1 MEIAIQWIASRLP
14 KDFFY
19 RWRFL
24 GGGGVTQYD
33 VNSRDVMNSNN
44 ELRDVTH
51 RIVWR
56 YMTWHD
62 VMWRDMTL
70 YDVTWCYVTWHDV
83 IWRDRIVTWYDAMV
97 CNQTWCYMPWHDVM
111 WRDMTLCD
119 VIWRYM
125 TWHDAKSCNMMLDN
139 VRDVIWRGK
148 MLYDVIWSYMTVKNR
163 VIIKFPFLLI

>member
-1 MEIAIQWIASRLP
+1 MFKGNLHVYWSILHHFHGSMEIAIQWIASRLP

-70 YDVTWCYVTWHDV
+70 YDETGLWRDMTPWYVTRHDA
-83 IWRDRIVTWYDAMV
+83 I
-97 CNQTWCYMPWHDVM
+97 C
-111 WRDMTLCD
+111 RDMTLCD
-119 VIWRYM
+119 VTWRYV
-125 TWHDAKSCNMMLDN
+125 TWY
-139 VRDVIWRGK
+139 DVIWRD
-148 MLYDVIWSYMTVKNR
+148 MTLNHVTWCSITCVTLYDAARCSMMWYEATWRWKIAW
-163 VIIKFPFLLI
+163 